1 MYGRVDVP
9 LPLELEVVPDSAP
22 RVELVSPAADTLV
35 AGDDRIPLRIT
46 VTDDHGIAAIELQSW
61 KQGRTGGGQPPL
73 AQRLS
78 AEAKPGQ
85 ILVSQRVF
93 GAIETAIES
102 EDVGDLVLKGYSRPV
117 AAYNVVALR
126 VLARPAVD

>member
-1 MYGRVDVP
+1 MAEQFAKWEKRGHK
-9 LPLELEVVPDSAP
+9 LGFGA
-22 RVELVSPAADTLV
+22 
-35 AGDDRIPLRIT
+35 
-46 VTDDHGIAAIELQSW
+46 GIAMGHATL
-61 KQGRTGGGQPPL
+61 GRIGFEGRYDYGAVGNVTNL

-102 EDVGDLVLKGYSRPV
+102 EAVGDLVLKGYSRPV
-117 AAYNVVALR
+117 AAYSVVALR
-126 VLARPAVD
+126 ALARPAID